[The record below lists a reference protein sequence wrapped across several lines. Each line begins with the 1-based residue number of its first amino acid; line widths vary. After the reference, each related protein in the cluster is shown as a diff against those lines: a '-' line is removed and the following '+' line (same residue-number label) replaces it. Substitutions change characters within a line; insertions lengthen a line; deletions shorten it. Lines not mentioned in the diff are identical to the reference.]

1 MEWRYRERPACSILL
16 GNWLPKKLQGSW
28 GAIVR
33 LSWASSTPRTVR
45 LCICRQCH
53 QNRRCLVIAQRVQS
67 TCRFSTN
74 PLITSFVRG
83 NVLWRVATP
92 GLSSEVRVIE
102 QATLVSSSWRCAR
115 GVVAPPPPS
124 PLRVVSCGLAWP
136 PSVCHQN
143 SSGTGRCRYAGSLW
157 PFTMAS
163 REYQG
168 RLGCGDEFLEGVG
181 EVTEVHLLSPWG
193 AISAPP
199 TDRAAGAEVDKMAT
213 WELTRP
219 LPASG
224 QKSGSC
230 FAVPL
235 ALQMSLTGQLALRTR
250 RQHTA

>member
-1 MEWRYRERPACSILL
+1 
-16 GNWLPKKLQGSW
+16 
-28 GAIVR
+28 
-33 LSWASSTPRTVR
+33 
-45 LCICRQCH
+45 
-53 QNRRCLVIAQRVQS
+53 
-67 TCRFSTN
+67 
-74 PLITSFVRG
+74 
-83 NVLWRVATP
+83 
-92 GLSSEVRVIE
+92 
-102 QATLVSSSWRCAR
+102 
-115 GVVAPPPPS
+115 
-124 PLRVVSCGLAWP
+124 
-136 PSVCHQN
+136 
-143 SSGTGRCRYAGSLW
+143 
-157 PFTMAS
+157 MAS